1 MGVAGAALLVA
12 TQGLGSSGQAL
23 AAEPLSAVLPP
34 LPYAYDALDPFIDT
48 LTMQIHHTRHHAGYV
63 NNLVA
68 ALRDHSDLQSR
79 SLAELL
85 ANLGDVPAALRD
97 TVRNNG
103 GGHINHSIFWA
114 TLAPPTAGGGG
125 DPAGALAQAIAVQFG
140 SAAYVKA
147 LINEAGARRFGSG
160 WAWLAV
166 DGAGQLLVYSTPNQ
180 DTPYMQ
186 GHTPLLGID
195 VWEHAYYLRYQN
207 RRADYLEAFWNV
219 LNWHA
224 VEQRYEAARERDGI
238 ALDLLHE

>member
-1 MGVAGAALLVA
+1 M
-12 TQGLGSSGQAL
+12 
-23 AAEPLSAVLPP
+23 PIVLPP
-34 LPYAYDALDPFIDT
+34 LPYAYNALEPFIDT
-48 LTMQIHHTRHHAGYV
+48 LTMQIHHTRHHISYV

-68 ALRDHSDLQSR
+68 ALQGHSDLQSR

-85 ANLGDVPAALRD
+85 ANLGDMPAALRD
-97 TVRNNG
+97 ILRNNG

-125 DPAGALAQAIAVQFG
+125 APTGSLAQAITAQLG
-140 SAAYVKA
+140 SVANVKE
-147 LINEAGARRFGSG
+147 LVNEAGAQRFGSG
-160 WAWLAV
+160 WGWLVV
-166 DGAGQLLVYSTPNQ
+166 DNAGQLLVYGTPNQ

-224 VEQRYEAARERDGI
+224 VEQRYEAAMTI
-238 ALDLLHE
+238 A